1 MVNENLCSVTNIK
14 KRKIETVYKGKLS
27 KRTKF
32 ELNIKR
38 VFLICSIVVLMFPV
52 FAIITASLSTGTSF
66 MQKNIIP
73 DSITFDNYIK
83 AYKHAYR
90 VFRVHLHSLYT
101 QCCGPESDYHLGIGT
116 FEEMAMEAFTDAL
129 EKFLDT
135 AE

>member
-1 MVNENLCSVTNIK
+1 MKSWKEEKSRKAAQETRTLQEDYLRPDYDDEN
-14 KRKIETVYKGKLS
+14 YK
-27 KRTKF
+27 
-32 ELNIKR
+32 E
-38 VFLICSIVVLMFPV
+38 
-52 FAIITASLSTGTSF
+52 
-66 MQKNIIP
+66 
-73 DSITFDNYIK
+73 

-116 FEEMAMEAFTDAL
+116 FEEMANEAFADAL

>member
-1 MVNENLCSVTNIK
+1 MKSWKEEKLNRTSKETKTLHEDYLRPDYDDEN
-14 KRKIETVYKGKLS
+14 YK
-27 KRTKF
+27 
-32 ELNIKR
+32 E
-38 VFLICSIVVLMFPV
+38 
-52 FAIITASLSTGTSF
+52 
-66 MQKNIIP
+66 
-73 DSITFDNYIK
+73 

-101 QCCGPESDYHLGIGT
+101 QCCGPEGDYHLGIGT